1 MITRRHMLAG
11 TGLLT
16 ILLHSNS
23 AGAAPAFPPGVE
35 VIEHVWIPMGDGTRL
50 AARIFR
56 PATALAS
63 PVGAVLEYLPYRKRD
78 RYRAYDD
85 KAGTALALAGFALVR
100 VDVRGTGDSDG
111 WINDEYLEI
120 ERQDGL
126 AIIAWI
132 ARQPWCNGNVGMR
145 GISYGGFTALQAAA
159 LRPPALKAIIAACS
173 TENRFADDVHAR
185 GGALKTDN
193 LVWGTLWKT
202 ILAAPPDPQIAGS
215 GWRDRWLERLQHQ
228 QPLASIWT
236 QHRRFD
242 DFWRAGSLI
251 DPAAISCAVYAV
263 GGTVDA
269 YVDAIPRLLE
279 TLSCPRKGLIT
290 AGAHQWPDGA
300 DPGPGLD
307 WMAEEVRWWH
317 YWLAGQDNGIM
328 REPMLHVYMQHAAG
342 PDVYP
347 KDVPGRWVAERA
359 WPSPHVAGRSLT
371 LGKGR
376 LLAGPAPVTRLTQ
389 LMAYRARQAVGNA
402 NPYAGPTHTPSQLA
416 REQSGDDQRSLLFDS
431 DVLAT
436 PIDMLG
442 QARLTLRV
450 AADAPVARV
459 VARIT
464 EVHPD
469 GTSWLVALGI
479 LNLAQR
485 DSSSAPTP
493 LVPGQSHDVEIPFQ
507 FAAHQF
513 QPGNRIRLAI
523 SEAYFPYLWPSPGV
537 VTLQV
542 TTGVSQLTLPERAAT
557 PDAVMPMRIL
567 RDQNAGNGP
576 MRAASLKAGPVIETD
591 VAGIETA
598 RLVMD
603 YPFSGRSIP
612 EAGVR
617 IESRAPIM
625 VQVRGDDPAGAL
637 FQMAA
642 ADRFTYGQQQ
652 LEVESSTDMRCTASD
667 FLFVERITARENG
680 QTIFERR
687 WERTVRRDNV

>member
-16 ILLHSNS
+16 ILLQSRVAS
-23 AGAAPAFPPGVE
+23 AAAPGVE
-35 VIEHVWIPMGDGTRL
+35 VIEHVWIPMADGTRL

-56 PATALAS
+56 PATALAR

-78 RYRAYDD
+78 RYRPYDD

-111 WINDEYLEI
+111 WINDEYQAI

-126 AIIAWI
+126 AVIAWI

-159 LRPPALKAIIAACS
+159 QRPPALKAVIAACS
-173 TENRFADDVHAR
+173 TENRFAEDVHAR

-193 LVWGTLWKT
+193 LVWATLWKS
-202 ILAAPPDPQIAGS
+202 IMAAPPDPQIAGA
-215 GWRDRWLERLQHQ
+215 GWRERWLERLQHQ
-228 QPLASIWT
+228 EPLASIWT
-236 QHRRFD
+236 EHRRFD
-242 DFWRAGSLI
+242 DFWRAGSLL
-251 DPAAISCAVYAV
+251 DPAAISCAVYVV

-307 WMAEEVRWWH
+307 WMAEEVRWWQ
-317 YWLAGQDNGIM
+317 YWLAGTDNGIM

-347 KDVPGRWVAERA
+347 KDVPGRWVAETA
-359 WPSPHVAGRSLT
+359 WPSAHVTGRSLT
-371 LGKGR
+371 LGQNR
-376 LLAGPAPVTRLTQ
+376 LVAGAAPEMRLAH
-389 LMAYRARQAVGNA
+389 RARQAVGNA
-402 NPYAGPTHTPSQLA
+402 NPFAGPTHTPSQLA
-416 REQSGDDQRSLLFDS
+416 REQSGDDRRSLLFDS
-431 DVLAT
+431 EVLAT

-442 QARLTLRV
+442 QARLKLRV
-450 AADAPVARV
+450 AADAPVAKV

-469 GTSWLVALGI
+469 GSSWLVALGL

-485 DSSSAPTP
+485 DSSSAPMP
-493 LVPGQSHDVEIPFQ
+493 LVPGQAYDVDIPFR

-513 QPGNRIRLAI
+513 QPGNRLRLAI
-523 SEAYFPYLWPSPGV
+523 SEAYFPQIWPSPGV
-537 VTLQV
+537 VTLAV
-542 TTGVSQLTLPERAAT
+542 TTGVSQLILPERAAT
-557 PDAVMPMRIL
+557 PDAAMPMRIL
-567 RDQNAGNGP
+567 SNHNDGNGP

-591 VAGIETA
+591 AAGIETA
-598 RLVMD
+598 RLVVD
-603 YPFSGRSIP
+603 YPFSGRSVP
-612 EAGVR
+612 EAGVM
-617 IESRAPIM
+617 IESRAPIL
-625 VQVRGDDPAGAL
+625 VQVRDDDPAGAT
-637 FQMAA
+637 FRMAA
-642 ADRFTYGQQQ
+642 ADRFTYGPLQ

-667 FLFVERITARENG
+667 FLFVETITARENG

-687 WERTVRRDNV
+687 WERTVRRDMV